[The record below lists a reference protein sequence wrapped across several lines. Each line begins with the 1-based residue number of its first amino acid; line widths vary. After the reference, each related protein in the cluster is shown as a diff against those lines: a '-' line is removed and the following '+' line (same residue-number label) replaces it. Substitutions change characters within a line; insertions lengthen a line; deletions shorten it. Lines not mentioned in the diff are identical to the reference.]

1 MNTKSSQ
8 GSSAGS
14 VFASIESIKNPEE
27 AKVEEDKIVENKNAS
42 IEAVMKKYGIKN
54 SVEASKKLIEVK

>member
-1 MNTKSSQ
+1 M
-8 GSSAGS
+8 
-14 VFASIESIKNPEE
+14 FASIESIKNPEE